1 MLFKVISGII
11 LFFNVIGYLLIWVQ
25 MDKNINFTMKNS
37 ILNKV
42 IFILSLLGGF
52 IGTYLAARMFG
63 YAVGEKW
70 FNIILKRIIALKLLI
85 ILGLIIHY
93 NVDFTQLNLLNIY

>member
-42 IFILSLLGGF
+42 IFILSLFGGF

-70 FNIILKRIIALKLLI
+70 FNIILKRTIALELLI

-93 NVDFTQLNLLNIY
+93 NVDFTQLNL

>member
-1 MLFKVISGII
+1 
-11 LFFNVIGYLLIWVQ
+11 
-25 MDKNINFTMKNS
+25 MKNS

-70 FNIILKRIIALKLLI
+70 FNIILKRIIALELLI

-93 NVDFTQLNLLNIY
+93 NVDFTQLNL

>member
-42 IFILSLLGGF
+42 IFILSVLGGL

-70 FNIILKRIIALKLLI
+70 FNIILKRIIALELLI

-93 NVDFTQLNLLNIY
+93 NVDFTQLNL

>member
-63 YAVGEKW
+63 
-70 FNIILKRIIALKLLI
+70 
-85 ILGLIIHY
+85 
-93 NVDFTQLNLLNIY
+93 

>member
-11 LFFNVIGYLLIWVQ
+11 LSPNVIGYLLIWVQ
-25 MDKNINFTMKNS
+25 MDKNIDFTMKNS

-70 FNIILKRIIALKLLI
+70 FNIILKRIIALELLI
-85 ILGLIIHY
+85 ILGLIRHY
-93 NVDFTQLNLLNIY
+93 NADFTQLNPLNTY